1 MTSKQHKMAMKL
13 LSANNKVALKDL
25 SLEINERVN
34 SVYELDLF
42 IEGKKTVLFLGSK
55 NECIS
60 TADEYIR
67 MRYEISD

>member
-13 LSANNKVALKDL
+13 LSVNNKVVLKDL

-55 NECIS
+55 GECIS

-67 MRYEISD
+67 MRYEIDD